1 MVIPRG
7 IGLRHSV
14 GVMAS
19 FLLVL
24 PFSSAMAAADD
35 ANLPI
40 IAQYQDA
47 TRTQQAA
54 LRGAQMNVAIDAKL
68 PKLENKAS

>member
-1 MVIPRG
+1 MEAV
-7 IGLRHSV
+7 
-14 GVMAS
+14 
-19 FLLVL
+19 
-24 PFSSAMAAADD
+24 DD

-47 TRTQQAA
+47 TKTQQAA

-68 PKLENKAS
+68 PRLEKQGKLDRPANHFQAGQNRLQNPWFSGR